1 MGPLCKIYLTSPL
14 HQWQENC
21 YGLQRS
27 ECNIKNS
34 SRLTHLCEG
43 LPHIRLWTAF
53 IFPLATV
60 ILSIPSKGNFVFE
73 IYFCSGVR
81 YRLFMKRFRCALY
94 VGRVRISLNYF
105 IVTWQCVW
113 CYSSHSYV
121 LRAEH
126 STVTDWR
133 HYTCDV
139 APSTYWM
146 PGRNLIRLVNA
157 GCLVNSKRF

>member
-121 LRAEH
+121 LRAACWTLDCE
-126 STVTDWR
+126 
-133 HYTCDV
+133 
-139 APSTYWM
+139 
-146 PGRNLIRLVNA
+146 RLTSLHLWCCSFYLLNA
-157 GCLVNSKRF
+157 WSELNGIG